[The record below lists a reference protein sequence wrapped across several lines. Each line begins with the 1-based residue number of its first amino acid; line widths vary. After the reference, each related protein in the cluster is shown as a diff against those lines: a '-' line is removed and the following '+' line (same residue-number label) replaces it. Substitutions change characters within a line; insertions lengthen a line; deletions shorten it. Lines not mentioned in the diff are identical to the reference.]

1 MTQDP
6 YGITFNDG
14 PRLLFVYA
22 QLFKPHT
29 NPVLPAQGGAWLWLR
44 VDTITQIMSPIME
57 RAYSDKPTTYAVVVV
72 ADGVEYHVAQTPLI
86 ESDAQ
91 KAQGHLID
99 RVANT
104 LFAFGPRR

>member
-1 MTQDP
+1 MTQDLNA
-6 YGITFNDG
+6 ITFNDG
-14 PRLLFVYA
+14 PKLLFVYA

-29 NPVLPAQGGAWLWLR
+29 NPLPPAAGGVWLWLR

-72 ADGVEYHVAQTPLI
+72 ADGVEYHVAQTPLT

-104 LFAFGPRR
+104 LLAFGPRR